1 MIADIWT
8 MIWKESRQVLGQSG
22 RKRSTA
28 LGFFI
33 MVVYGVILPW
43 QVGIGWVT
51 TPIPLVFWTII
62 PVLFA
67 VAMGADSIAGE
78 RERHT
83 LETLLASRLSDRA
96 ILLGKIGAIVS
107 HAWLVTQIVMLI
119 ALVSS
124 NIRFWEGQVMF
135 YRAEAMLSGLGLSLL
150 VASLVSTVGAL
161 ISLRASSVKQAQQ
174 TFGLAV
180 FVLAWAPILALQV
193 LPDKWKT
200 HLGQTLKVLV
210 ESGADLTQPILIVAA
225 ALVVLTAGFLVVA
238 MSRFQRARLLLD

>member
-8 MIWKESRQVLGQSG
+8 MIWKESREVLGQSG

-51 TPIPLVFWTII
+51 TPI
-62 PVLFA
+62 
-67 VAMGADSIAGE
+67 ADSIAGE

-107 HAWLVTQIVMLI
+107 HAWIVTQIVMLI

-124 NIRFWEGQVMF
+124 NIRFWEGQVSF
-135 YRAEAMLSGLGLSLL
+135 YRAEVMLSGLGLSLL
-150 VASLVSTVGAL
+150 AASLVSTVGVL
-161 ISLRASSVKQAQQ
+161 ISLPASSVKQAQQ

-193 LPDKWKT
+193 LPDEWRT
-200 HLGQTLKVLV
+200 HLRQMLKVLV
-210 ESGADLTQPILIVAA
+210 ESGADLTQPILIIAA
-225 ALVVLTAGFLVVA
+225 AVVVLTAGFLVVA
-238 MSRFQRARLLLD
+238 MYRFQRAQLLLD